1 MIYVYFLFFTSIISF
16 AQTFKITDVLK
27 KDNPAYDE
35 TTISPVNALINDS
48 IQIIDVTTSNE
59 TGAVTPAIDIEI
71 DTDIA
76 KTKINK
82 TTTTT
87 STPRKNAV
95 SQFPIK
101 QLVTPITTKEER
113 PVSLYEKLSAVVGLV
128 MGQKISVPGMGHS
141 VPISLFR

>member
-1 MIYVYFLFFTSIISF
+1 MIYVYFLFYTCIISF

-27 KDNPAYDE
+27 KDNPTYDE
-35 TTISPVNALINDS
+35 TTIFPVNVSINDS

-59 TGAVTPAIDIEI
+59 TGTVTPAIDVET
-71 DTDIA
+71 DTDIV

-87 STPRKNAV
+87 STPPKNAV

-101 QLVTPITTKEER
+101 QLVTSVITKKMSF
-113 PVSLYEKLSAVVGLV
+113 PFFGLLW
-128 MGQKISVPGMGHS
+128 MGIKILMPQNISVPAMGHS
-141 VPISLFR
+141 IPIRIFG